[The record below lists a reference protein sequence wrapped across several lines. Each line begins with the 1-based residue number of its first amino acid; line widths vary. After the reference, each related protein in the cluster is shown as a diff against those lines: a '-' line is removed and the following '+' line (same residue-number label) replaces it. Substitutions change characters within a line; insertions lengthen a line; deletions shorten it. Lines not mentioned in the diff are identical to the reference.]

1 MTNLKKFKIVK
12 IISVLSTASV
22 FVFGLTLI
30 FQFAN
35 IFSLKTTENKLKN
48 TLNQLEQDIILFET
62 ENRYMQTD
70 EFIEDYARVVLGYGK
85 PGETRYR

>member
-1 MTNLKKFKIVK
+1 MTNLRKFKIVK
-12 IISVLSTASV
+12 IISVLSTISIFIFAV
-22 FVFGLTLI
+22 TLI

-35 IFSLKTTENKLKN
+35 IFTLKTTQNKLKN
-48 TLNQLEQDIILFET
+48 TLNQLEQDIIAYET